1 VAVHHLALAD
11 KILNYGLRF
20 SERRTLAISV
30 LPDGSVDVS
39 APFETPIAKIEERL
53 AARLS
58 WIRRQQAF
66 FGQFAPR
73 VPARRHVGG
82 ETHLYLGRQ
91 YRLRVEQGEKEAVT
105 LRSGRL
111 FVSLPGVATP
121 ERTSHALNAWYHE
134 RALVKLP
141 ERFANVQKQVAYP
154 GLVPDRLS
162 IRPLRRRWGSM
173 SPAGRLTLNA
183 TLIKAPVSSIDYVI
197 VHELCH
203 LAHADHSP
211 AFYRL
216 LRRLMPDW
224 EARKA
229 RLERLLS

>member
-1 VAVHHLALAD
+1 MATHQLALAD
-11 KILNYGLRF
+11 GILDYVLRF

-30 LPDGSVDVS
+30 LPDGGVDVS
-39 APFETPIAKIEERL
+39 APLEASIAKIEERL
-53 AARLS
+53 VARLS
-58 WIRRQQAF
+58 WIRRQQVF

-91 YRLRVEQGEKEAVT
+91 YRLRVEQGEKELVA

-111 FVSLPGVATP
+111 FVSLPGVPTP
-121 ERTSHALNAWYHE
+121 EKTSHALATWYHT

-154 GLVPDRLS
+154 GLIPARLS
-162 IRPLRRRWGSM
+162 IRPLQRRWGSM

-183 TLIKAPVSSIDYVI
+183 MLIKAPVSSIDYVI

-224 EARKA
+224 ESRKA